1 MYLQEQFFNEQ
12 IKIIHESRNEKEENF
27 ERVQQ
32 EEREKV
38 KQSNAAANTSND
50 EEIRQR

>member
-1 MYLQEQFFNEQ
+1 MYLQEQFINEQ
-12 IKIIHESRNEKEENF
+12 LKIIYESRDEKEENF

-38 KQSNAAANTSND
+38 KQSNAANTSNA
-50 EEIRQR
+50 EEIRVR